1 MYPQWQTIIEN
12 SMKKLVLFDI
22 DGTLLWSDGAGRS
35 AIREAL
41 LAEMGTTGPIDGFR
55 FDGKT
60 DPQIV
65 QQLLSAVGHP
75 DAESETHISKVCKRY
90 TSLLASEL
98 VAEDRQIKVFDGV
111 SELLDLLDD
120 RDDAVLGLLTGNVEV
135 GAVLKLR
142 AAGIDPERFVV
153 GAYGSDAAHR
163 PDLPGIAARRAGDV
177 LGETPRGDQVVIIG
191 DTPADVTCGTEIGAR
206 AIAVA
211 TGSYSV
217 SDLATAGAFAT
228 FSSFADPAPVVE
240 AIFA

>member
-1 MYPQWQTIIEN
+1 MYLDWQTIIEI

-22 DGTLLWSDGAGRS
+22 DGTLLWTDGAGRS

-41 LAEMGTTGPIDGFR
+41 QAEMGTAGPIDDFR

-65 QQLLSAVGHP
+65 RQLLSAVGHP
-75 DAESETHISKVCKRY
+75 DAESETHILRVCKRY
-90 TSLLASEL
+90 TELLEDEL
-98 VAEDRQIKVFDGV
+98 AAEGRQIRVLDGV
-111 SELLDLLDD
+111 CELLDLLDG
-120 RDDAVLGLLTGNVEV
+120 RDDAVLGLLTGNVEE

-142 AAGIDPERFVV
+142 AAGIDHERFTV

-163 PDLPGIAARRAGDV
+163 PDLPAIAARRAGDV
-177 LGETPRGDQVVIIG
+177 LGQTPRGDQVVIIG
-191 DTPADVTCGTEIGAR
+191 DTPADVSCGAEIGAR

-211 TGSYSV
+211 TGAYSV

-228 FSSFADPAPVVE
+228 FASLADPAPVVE